1 MQWQEFWELHRKTIL
16 IVLGGVALL
25 IGGWLYSRPAPA
37 NPTFAT
43 AVSTKPAA
51 LDKSKAATSPAKVC
65 VDVKGAVNR
74 PGVYTLGKNAR
85 VQEAIAAAGGV
96 HTDAD
101 MRQVNLAKQLQ
112 DQQVVYVPAQGEQL
126 PGGLTI
132 GMAADQTGPST
143 STGGQ
148 DTPKINLNQ
157 ASKEEL
163 CQINGIGDKKADMII
178 QYRQQHGPFK
188 SIDELKNVDGFGDKT
203 VAKLKDQVAV

>member
-1 MQWQEFWELHRKTIL
+1 MQWQEFWDLHRRTIL

-51 LDKSKAATSPAKVC
+51 VDKSKAETTPAKVC

-126 PGGLTI
+126 PGGLTT
-132 GMAADQTGPST
+132 GMQPIKLGRVLRLGDRIRPRSILIRPARKNYVRLT
-143 STGGQ
+143 
-148 DTPKINLNQ
+148 
-157 ASKEEL
+157 EL
-163 CQINGIGDKKADMII
+163 AI
-178 QYRQQHGPFK
+178 K
-188 SIDELKNVDGFGDKT
+188 S
-203 VAKLKDQVAV
+203 

>member
-1 MQWQEFWELHRKTIL
+1 MQWQEFFELHRKTIL
-16 IVLGGVALL
+16 IILGGLVLL
-25 IGGWLYSRPAPA
+25 IGGWLYSKPTPTSPAF
-37 NPTFAT
+37 TT
-43 AVSTKPAA
+43 AASSVKPA
-51 LDKSKAATSPAKVC
+51 DVKSTSETRTAKVC
-65 VDVKGAVNR
+65 VDVKGAVNQ

-85 VQEAIAAAGGV
+85 VQEAIKAAGGV
-96 HTDAD
+96 HADAD

-126 PGGLTI
+126 PGGLTT
-132 GMAADQTGPST
+132 GMAADQNGTGMT
-143 STGGQ
+143 DANQ
-148 DTPKINLNQ
+148 NAPKINLNQ

-203 VAKLKDQVAV
+203 VAKLKEQVAV